1 MTSLRDL
8 FKKSKKNAKETTD
21 KILDADIEQNLE
33 KVKINILQKID
44 GRTILLGIIF
54 VIFIFFLVVVSIIN
68 WG

>member
-8 FKKSKKNAKETTD
+8 FKKSKNTAKETTD

-33 KVKINILQKID
+33 KVKINILQKFN

-54 VIFIFFLVVVSIIN
+54 VIFIFFLVIVSVNN